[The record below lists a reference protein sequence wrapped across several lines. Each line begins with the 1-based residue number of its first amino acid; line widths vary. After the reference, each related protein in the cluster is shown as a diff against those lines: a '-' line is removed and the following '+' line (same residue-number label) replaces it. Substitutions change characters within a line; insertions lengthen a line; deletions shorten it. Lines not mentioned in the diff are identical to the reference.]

1 MKNKAL
7 LDEIAKNNTIID
19 YHLKR
24 LKKKPDQLHEIDID
38 LLSEKFKEAYSLIF
52 ELKPGEQEQK
62 TAFPEEKEV
71 KVVPEVKEEVVVQ
84 EKKTESQPESEPET
98 DPKHKHKVPIA
109 EEKEM
114 VEVEMPEQAAETEPE
129 SVAETPETIVS
140 TEEPEVT
147 LNEETEEE
155 PTPITTADLFSGTT
169 TIADSFQAEKDN
181 TIAATVTPQAVQDL
195 KMAIGIND
203 KFLFINDL
211 FNGNPTDYNDA
222 IEKLNMAE
230 GADESVQ
237 ALNSFREQFGWTDQS
252 EAFGRLRKIVHSKYN

>member
-38 LLSEKFKEAYSLIF
+38 LLSEKFKEAYSLIL
-52 ELKPGEQEQK
+52 ELKPGEQEQE
-62 TAFPEEKEV
+62 TTFPEEKEV
-71 KVVPEVKEEVVVQ
+71 KAIPEVKEEAVVQ
-84 EKKTESQPESEPET
+84 KMNTEPQPEPEPEA
-98 DPKHKHKVPIA
+98 DPKYENKVLIA
-109 EEKEM
+109 EEKVM
-114 VEVEMPEQAAETEPE
+114 IEVERPEQAAETEPE
-129 SVAETPETIVS
+129 PLAETPETIVS
-140 TEEPEVT
+140 TEEPDVA

-155 PTPITTADLFSGTT
+155 PTPKTTADLFSGAT

-195 KMAIGIND
+195 KTAIGIND

-222 IEKLNMAE
+222 IEKLNMAK

-237 ALNSFREQFGWTDQS
+237 ALDGFREQFGWTDQS